1 LKLSRIIPLGYV
13 FLCVAGFVFYLLTFN
28 AFAADGSN
36 AWRPTY
42 DLIMRWVNFVIL
54 AFILVKF
61 GKDPLL
67 KMLGQRKKDLQKEIS
82 LAEKQKNG
90 AEDKLQKIREQ
101 LDASSE
107 RFEEIKRRIIQ
118 QGENKKKEMIEG
130 AKKESRILI
139 QEAKRRMDTQ
149 ILSVQ
154 KAFQAEMV
162 EETMKIVFQKLPQ
175 YFTEKD
181 NQKLIERY
189 LTHVSLK

>member
-1 LKLSRIIPLGYV
+1 LGYV

-42 DLIMRWVNFVIL
+42 DLVMRWVNFVIL
-54 AFILVKF
+54 VFILVKF
-61 GKDPLL
+61 GKGPLL

-90 AEDKLQKIREQ
+90 AEDKLQEIREQ

-118 QGENKKKEMIEG
+118 QGENKKKEMIED

-181 NQKLIERY
+181 NQKLIELY
-189 LTHVSLK
+189 LTQVSP